1 MKESQISIP
10 KSLFNELLLYF
21 GGDRTAERERRIKA
35 AMDSKIDRMVA
46 HEYYTNYK
54 TAASPEERERA
65 RQAYLDSVGI
75 PQSFR
80 W

>member
-1 MKESQISIP
+1 MKEPQISIP

-21 GGDRTAERERRIKA
+21 GGDRSSDREHRIKA
-35 AMDSKIDRMVA
+35 AMSAKIDRMIS
-46 HEYYTNYK
+46 HEYFTDYK
-54 TAASPEERERA
+54 TATSPEERERA